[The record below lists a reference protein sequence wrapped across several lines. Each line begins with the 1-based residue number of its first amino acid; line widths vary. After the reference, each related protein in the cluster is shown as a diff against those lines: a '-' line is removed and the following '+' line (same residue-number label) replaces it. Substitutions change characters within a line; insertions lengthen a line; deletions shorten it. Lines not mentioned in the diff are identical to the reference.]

1 MKLAAAFAATGL
13 ILAALPTHVA
23 AQQDAPYVG
32 VWDCGVG
39 VFTFTRESYNA
50 GEGTLGP
57 ATVEVDGNNYIF
69 TFPDGYSIGVSSPT
83 DTSMQWLSFESGDM
97 FDCTR
102 LYF

>member
-1 MKLAAAFAATGL
+1 MKHLAL
-13 ILAALPTHVA
+13 LAIVAMAGTAPAIAL
-23 AQQDAPYVG
+23 AQDEAPYVG

-57 ATVEVDGNNYIF
+57 ATVEVDGNNYIL

-83 DTSMQWLSFESGDM
+83 DETMQWFSFESGDM

-102 LYF
+102 LYY

>member
-1 MKLAAAFAATGL
+1 MKPAAILTAAAIIAA
-13 ILAALPTHVA
+13 APTVGVA
-23 AQQDAPYVG
+23 QDAPYVG

-57 ATVEVDGNNYIF
+57 ATVEVEGNNYVF

-83 DTSMQWLSFESGDM
+83 DTSMQWMSFASGDM

-102 LYF
+102 LYK